1 MNYRGDAVPTTSHSK
16 RSLCGIARILA
27 YTLRTCAAHVMTRH
41 QFNNTG
47 DEAPEARCYTAD
59 VPYKCSKSFVQ
70 AFEIKAEPATS
81 GTLPPVTCINAVII
95 KERIVSWFSH
105 EARFT

>member
-1 MNYRGDAVPTTSHSK
+1 MPTTSHSK

-70 AFEIKAEPATS
+70 ALEIKAEPGTS
-81 GTLPPVTCINAVII
+81 GTTPPVTCKKADII
-95 KERIVSWFSH
+95 KERIVS
-105 EARFT
+105 